1 MAAEPQNENHRTI
14 RFGVFDADLRTQEL
28 RRQGTRLKLPRQSFQ
43 ILQML
48 LERSG
53 ELVTREELQNVLWPG
68 DTFRGLRSRT
78 EQCREADSGRPG
90 RFSGNSAL
98 YRDIAA
104 DGIPVHRPDCQQWNG
119 TATARGTN
127 GAAVAERETR
137 VANEWG
143 LTLVSAPDGAV
154 PGRLRWLDLSFSW
167 RAGAGCFRGGAMRAS
182 CLL

>member
-68 DTFRGLRSRT
+68 DTFVDFDHGLNNAVKRIR
-78 EQCREADSGRPG
+78 AALGDSAETPRYIETLP
-90 RFSGNSAL
+90 R
-98 YRDIAA
+98 
-104 DGIPVHRPDCQQWNG
+104 DGIPFIGPIASMG
-119 TATARGTN
+119 T
-127 GAAVAERETR
+127 
-137 VANEWG
+137 G
-143 LTLVSAPDGAV
+143 L
-154 PGRLRWLDLSFSW
+154 RLRVDKRSGS
-167 RAGAGCFRGGAMRAS
+167 R
-182 CLL
+182 